1 EDRTGEESGQLP
13 VILMLNKADL
23 VNRGVYIG
31 LETVKRF
38 ISSNQIEFFETSM
51 KTGEGVDDSIRV
63 LLSKLRD

>member
-1 EDRTGEESGQLP
+1 
-13 VILMLNKADL
+13 MLNKADL